1 MTGLGHAKPQGQ
13 NRTIQ
18 ASRDSSYKGQR
29 CHYAIIWSL
38 SPGMSL
44 QPDVQAS
51 DPHGAPRLQ
60 WHGGFEQLSVKGK
73 GSLPA
78 RSRHETL
85 EWPPDRDT
93 MLGPYIFCLLGKQ
106 EKPLVIQLFV
116 LFLCQKVVQW
126 EKQQLLPSPTP
137 WPLFLL
143 AKHEKSPGWQ
153 GLCAMALLACI
164 LSI

>member
-18 ASRDSSYKGQR
+18 ASRDSSCKGQR

-51 DPHGAPRLQ
+51 DPHGALRLQ

-78 RSRHETL
+78 RSRVTTWRGHN
-85 EWPPDRDT
+85 DRS
-93 MLGPYIFCLLGKQ
+93 L
-106 EKPLVIQLFV
+106 
-116 LFLCQKVVQW
+116 LFLHSREAGETPSHTIVCFISLSESGSVREAIAAAQPDTLTSISVGQAW
-126 EKQQLLPSPTP
+126 EET
-137 WPLFLL
+137 WM
-143 AKHEKSPGWQ
+143 A
-153 GLCAMALLACI
+153 LCAMALLACI